1 MSSFNTYRRIINYA
15 KPHSNYIP
23 QYILT
28 SFLSIMFG
36 LVNLTLLKPLLDVI
50 FEQEGALDRHPP
62 KMPVFQFDINYLF
75 DVFYYYLHHYTE
87 VFGKFGSLLFVC
99 IIIIVSVFISNAFR
113 YISALIL
120 ASVRVK
126 VIRKIRQDIYY
137 RVTQLHLGYFTDQ
150 RKGDIISRITNDVQ
164 EIENSITQ
172 SLKVIFREPFIIIIY
187 FGVLFYLSYQLTLFT
202 LLLLP
207 VSGLLISGISKRLKK
222 KAVENQESLG
232 RILNILDETL
242 SGMRIIKA
250 FNGVEYINKIFYGEV
265 KQYERLNM
273 SMSRR
278 FELASPVSEFL
289 GVSAVAG
296 ILLYGGDLV
305 LSKQIME
312 PSTFLTYLV
321 IFTQILN
328 PVKFINQAIASVQ
341 RGIAAGDRIFA
352 IVDTTPEIED
362 KEDAVKLAHFS
373 QSIEFKDVTF
383 RYDKELVLKKI
394 NFNIEKGKTLALV
407 GPSGG
412 GKSTIAD
419 LIPRFYEPV
428 SGKILLDGKPL
439 DEYQIESVRAHMGI
453 VTQESILFNDTIFNN
468 IAFGKS
474 GVLAADVEK
483 AAKIAN
489 AHDFIMQT
497 DEGYQT
503 IVGERGTRLS
513 GGQRQRISIARAVL
527 SNPDI
532 LILDEAT
539 SALDSES
546 EMLVQEAIFNLMKNR
561 TSIVIAHR
569 LSTIQSADEILV
581 IKEGEIVE
589 RGDHNTLQSQHGLY
603 RKLISMQSF

>member
-1 MSSFNTYRRIINYA
+1 MNSFSTYRRIINYA
-15 KPHSNYIP
+15 KPHSTYIP

-50 FEQEGALDRHPP
+50 FNQEDALERHPAQ
-62 KMPVFQFDINYLF
+62 MPVFQLDLNYLF
-75 DVFYYYLHHYTE
+75 DIFYYYLQYYTE
-87 VFGKFGSLLFVC
+87 IFGKFGSLLFVC
-99 IIIIVSVFISNAFR
+99 TIIVISVFISNAFR

-172 SLKVIFREPFIIIIY
+172 SLKVIFREPFIIVIY
-187 FGVLFYLSYQLTLFT
+187 FGVLFYLSFQLTLFT

-207 VSGLLISGISKRLKK
+207 ISGLLISGISKRLKK

-250 FNGVEYINKIFYGEV
+250 FNGVSYINNIFHGEV

-273 SMSRR
+273 SMSKR

-296 ILLYGGDLV
+296 ILLYGGNLV

-352 IVDTTPEIED
+352 IVDTLPEIKD
-362 KEDAVKLAHFS
+362 KEGAYKLEQFNH
-373 QSIEFKDVTF
+373 SITFRDVTF
-383 RYDKELVLKKI
+383 RYDKEPVLKNI
-394 NFNIEKGKTLALV
+394 NFTIEKGKTLALV

-419 LIPRFYEPV
+419 LIPRFYDPD
-428 SGKILLDGKPL
+428 SGAILLDDKPL
-439 DEYQIESVRAHMGI
+439 DNYKIESVRAHMGI

-474 GVLAADVEK
+474 DVLATEVEK

-497 DEGYQT
+497 EEGYQT
-503 IVGERGTRLS
+503 VVGERGTRLS

-581 IKEGEIVE
+581 IKDGEIVE
-589 RGDHNTLQSQHGLY
+589 RGDHNTLQAQNGLY